1 MKTNEIRRKFL
12 KYFEDKNHEIVQSS
26 SLIPKKDPTL
36 IFTSAGMVQ
45 FKDYYAA
52 KTTEN
57 LPYTRAASCQKCL
70 RAGGKDSD
78 LENVGRTPRHNT
90 FFEMLGNFSFGDYF
104 KKEAIKWSYEFIIEE
119 LGLDLKKLWASVYK
133 DDDEAYNIWK
143 EYLPEDRIVR
153 LGEKDN
159 YWGPPGDTG
168 PCGPCSE
175 LHYDLGKEFG
185 CGKNNCKPGCD
196 CDRFLE
202 IWNLVFTQYHMDED
216 GNLNPL
222 SKKNIDTGM
231 GLERIASVLQG
242 VTNNYYIDI
251 FKKLIAETE
260 KLLNVKYSKK
270 NEEHFHII
278 ADHVRA
284 ITFALSDGVVPS
296 NEGRGYVIRR
306 ILRRALRQA
315 KILNYSKPFLYKLS
329 QSVVKQYKEFYPE
342 LEEAQQHIQNL
353 IRMEE
358 ESFLKT
364 LQKGLNILEDK
375 ISELKNRNQNKID
388 GNTAFKLYDTY
399 GFPLELTIE
408 IAEERGISVDEKGFE
423 RQMEKQRK
431 RGKKSWKGSKED
443 KRYNYLFE
451 EKIPGTDFVGY
462 ESYSTRAKL
471 LYVKKREKSTEMIFD
486 RSPFYG
492 ESGGQIGDKGKIT
505 GDNFEFK
512 VRDTQEV
519 NKRII
524 HIGDLKKGNYEI
536 GNNYKLNVDKQRRK
550 AIARNHTATHLLH
563 KTLKEILG
571 DHVNQSGSLVAPDRL
586 RFDFTHFAKLKKE
599 ELLDVERRINEK
611 IIQNLNVKTEVKD
624 LEDAKEEGATAL
636 FGEKYEEEVRVV
648 SAEGF
653 SKELCGGT
661 HVNHTGEIGLFKITD
676 ESSLASG
683 VRRIEAVTGMN
694 SFEKVKKLD
703 DIINQLNTLFK
714 SETKNLI
721 EKAEKIV
728 NENKNKDKKI
738 EKLKMKKAVSSVKDL
753 LENMVNI
760 DDIDV
765 VSKHVELE
773 DANVI
778 RELAQKVKDKAKTN
792 TLIILIG
799 NSSEKSLGI
808 VMLTDDLTE
817 KLHAGKIANKIA
829 KQLNGGGG
837 GRPDMAQFGGSRTD
851 NISEVL
857 SNIDKFIK

>member
-1 MKTNEIRRKFL
+1 MKISEIRRKFL
-12 KYFEDKNHEIVQSS
+12 EFFEDKDHKIVQSS

-52 KTTEN
+52 KSTKN
-57 LPYTRAASCQKCL
+57 LPYTRAASSQKCL

-78 LENVGRTPRHNT
+78 LENVGRTPRHHT

-104 KKEAIKWSYEFIIEE
+104 KKEAIKWSYEFIIDE
-119 LGLDLKKLWASVYK
+119 LGLDESKLWASVYK
-133 DDDEAYNIWK
+133 DDDEAYDIWK
-143 EYLPEDRIVR
+143 NYLPEERIVR

-175 LHYDLGKEFG
+175 LHYDLGKDLG
-185 CGKNNCKPGCD
+185 CEKEDCKPGCD

-202 IWNLVFTQYHMDED
+202 IWNLVFTQYHLDED

-251 FKKLIAETE
+251 FKKLINKAE
-260 KLLNVKYSKK
+260 KLLNVKYTKK

-278 ADHVRA
+278 ADHIRA

-329 QSVVKQYKEFYPE
+329 QTVIKQFKEFYPE

-353 IRMEE
+353 IKMEE
-358 ESFLKT
+358 EGFLKT
-364 LQKGLNILEDK
+364 LQKGLDILEDK
-375 ISELKNRNQNKID
+375 ISDLKNKNRNEID
-388 GNTAFKLYDTY
+388 GKTAFKLYDTY

-408 IAEERGISVDEKGFE
+408 IAQERGISVDEEGFE
-423 RQMEKQRK
+423 DQMEKQRK
-431 RGKKSWKGSKED
+431 RGKKSWKGNQED

-462 ESYSTRAKL
+462 NNYSIKAEL
-471 LYVKKREKSTEMIFD
+471 LYVKKRANSTEMIFNK
-486 RSPFYG
+486 SPFYG

-505 GDNFEFK
+505 GDNFQFK
-512 VRDTQEV
+512 VKNTQVV

-524 HIGDLKKGNYEI
+524 HIGELKKGSYNI
-536 GNNYKLNVDKQRRK
+536 GKKYILSVDKKRRK

-571 DHVNQSGSLVAPDRL
+571 DHVNQSGSLVAPNRL
-586 RFDFTHFAKLKKE
+586 RFDFTHFAKLKKQ
-599 ELLDVERRINEK
+599 ELLDIERRINEK
-611 IIQNLNVKTEVKD
+611 IIQNLNVKTEIKT

-648 SAEGF
+648 STEDF

-661 HVNHTGEIGLFKITD
+661 HVSYTGEIGLFKITD
-676 ESSLASG
+676 ESSLAAG

-694 SFEKVKKLD
+694 SFEIVKKRD
-703 DIINQLNTLFK
+703 DIIKQLNSLFK

-721 EKAEKIV
+721 EKAEKIIR
-728 NENKNKDKKI
+728 ENKNKDKKI
-738 EKLKMKKAVSSVKDL
+738 EKLKMKKAASSVREL
-753 LENMVNI
+753 LENKINI
-760 DDIDV
+760 DDVDV
-765 VSKHVELE
+765 VRKHVNLE

-778 RELAQKVKDKAKTN
+778 RELAQKVKDKAKSN
-792 TLIILIG
+792 TLIVLIG
-799 NSSEKSLGI
+799 NNNEKSFGI

-817 KLHAGKIANKIA
+817 NLHAGKIANRLANK
-829 KQLNGGGG
+829 LDGGGG
-837 GRPDMAQFGGSRTD
+837 GRADMAQFGGSRTD
-851 NISEVL
+851 NINEVL
-857 SNIDKFIK
+857 SNIDKFIN